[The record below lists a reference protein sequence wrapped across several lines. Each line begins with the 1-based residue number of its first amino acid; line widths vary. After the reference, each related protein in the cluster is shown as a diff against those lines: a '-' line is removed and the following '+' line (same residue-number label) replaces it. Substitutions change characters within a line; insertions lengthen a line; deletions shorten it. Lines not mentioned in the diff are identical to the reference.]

1 MANRSI
7 PFTVESAR
15 KLVELYKASDLET
28 VNKIFNIIKSRIVEH
43 AKNGE
48 TSLANPFIGINDN
61 GEENQQIASK
71 IDIPRVSKEK
81 KKLVMQKFVEA
92 GFTWYE
98 RSEELR
104 W

>member
-1 MANRSI
+1 MSDRSI

-15 KLVELYKASDLET
+15 KLVQSYKASDLET
-28 VNKIFNIIKSRIVEH
+28 ITKIFNIIKSRIIKN

-48 TSLANPFIGINDN
+48 TSLSNPFVGINDN
-61 GEENQQIASK
+61 GEENEVCSSK
-71 IDIPRVSKEK
+71 NNIPRVSREK
-81 KKLVMQKFVEA
+81 KKLVIEKFVAA